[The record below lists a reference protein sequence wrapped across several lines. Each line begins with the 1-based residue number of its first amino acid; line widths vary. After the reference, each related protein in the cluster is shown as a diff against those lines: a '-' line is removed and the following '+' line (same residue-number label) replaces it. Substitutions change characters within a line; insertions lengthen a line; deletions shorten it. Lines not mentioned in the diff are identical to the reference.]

1 MSAEYQILSVYAGV
15 FVAVMIVAF
24 AVVKLSK
31 AKKKP
36 KLAQGLLD
44 HWFPAF
50 AAVAFVAMVHLFAR
64 EMTKDLFKDL
74 LPSKQVGGKD
84 IVFEVGGKDITTDEF
99 YDELYSYYGDY
110 AIYVNL
116 KRAIIDLSVPT
127 TDALKE
133 SIKTKKAET
142 VAYWQDLAASYAQYG
157 YTYESIAEY
166 FLSQY
171 DYFSVDDIDK
181 FITEMV
187 KTDEM
192 NFAYLDENM
201 DDYFPAFQ
209 TSKKPRVVAHILIAM
224 DDPTK
229 PTEAEAARLQ
239 AVKDAI
245 AGGMSFEDAA
255 KEYSEDSQTNQDKGL
270 LGYMDKDTSYQTNFL
285 NAALALEEGQTSAWI
300 TTSYGYHLIKMMPSS
315 LDDLK
320 EYDEFYYALL
330 ASNTGMSNK
339 ILWANAL
346 KLNIDFGG
354 NAELEAAI
362 KKYMGVEDE
371 E

>member
-15 FVAVMIVAF
+15 FVAIMIAAF
-24 AVVKLSK
+24 AAVKLSK

-74 LPSKQVGGKD
+74 LPSKQVGGQD

-127 TDALKE
+127 TDEIKA
-133 SIKTKKAET
+133 SIAAKKTET
-142 VAYWQDLAASYAQYG
+142 VSYWQELAAAYAQYG
-157 YTYESIAEY
+157 YTYESIAKY

-171 DYFSVDDIDK
+171 DYFSVNDLDK

-201 DDYFPAFQ
+201 DDFFPAFQ

-239 AVKDAI
+239 AVKDAL

-255 KEYSEDSQTNQDKGL
+255 KEYSEDSQTNQDNGL

-300 TTSYGYHLIKMMPSS
+300 TTSFGYHLIKMMPSG
-315 LDDLK
+315 LDDLTD
-320 EYDEFYYALL
+320 YDEFYYALL
-330 ASNTGMSNK
+330 GSNTGMSNK

>member
-15 FVAVMIVAF
+15 FVAVMIVAY

-36 KLAQGLLD
+36 KLAQSLLD

-142 VAYWQDLAASYAQYG
+142 VAYWQDLATSYAQYG
-157 YTYESIAEY
+157 YT
-166 FLSQY
+166 
-171 DYFSVDDIDK
+171 
-181 FITEMV
+181 
-187 KTDEM
+187 
-192 NFAYLDENM
+192 
-201 DDYFPAFQ
+201 
-209 TSKKPRVVAHILIAM
+209 
-224 DDPTK
+224 
-229 PTEAEAARLQ
+229 
-239 AVKDAI
+239 
-245 AGGMSFEDAA
+245 
-255 KEYSEDSQTNQDKGL
+255 
-270 LGYMDKDTSYQTNFL
+270 
-285 NAALALEEGQTSAWI
+285 
-300 TTSYGYHLIKMMPSS
+300 
-315 LDDLK
+315 
-320 EYDEFYYALL
+320 
-330 ASNTGMSNK
+330 
-339 ILWANAL
+339 
-346 KLNIDFGG
+346 
-354 NAELEAAI
+354 
-362 KKYMGVEDE
+362 
-371 E
+371 